1 MRSGNLDAAGGQLG
15 VAFFLLF
22 FFLVEEFGA
31 LGLQYSSVCSRNQ
44 LQKNIAMKNL
54 WINVLLL
61 LLAATFS
68 ACGGGGGGGRGMIQ
82 VVEATFY
89 FNFYEKSCP
98 HAEKI
103 VKEVVLSQF
112 KFNQGI
118 APGLLRL
125 FFHDCFVEVKY
136 LGTKLQLLQL
146 YSYFGIRAQICDQ
159 VQGEFY
165 HCCSCHHK
173 S

>member
-1 MRSGNLDAAGGQLG
+1 MQYKSAAK
-15 VAFFLLF
+15 
-22 FFLVEEFGA
+22 
-31 LGLQYSSVCSRNQ
+31 
-44 LQKNIAMKNL
+44 KNIAMKNL

-68 ACGGGGGGGRGMIQ
+68 ACGGGGGGRGMIQ

-118 APGLLRL
+118 APGILRL

-136 LGTKLQLLQL
+136 LGTKFKISQL
-146 YSYFGIRAQICDQ
+146 YYYFGIRAQIATSSRESSN
-159 VQGEFY
+159 VVVIVTISLELLNFELAL
-165 HCCSCHHK
+165 CCRDVMLPCFWTQLKTTQHPRRLQY
-173 S
+173 

>member
-1 MRSGNLDAAGGQLG
+1 MYA
-15 VAFFLLF
+15 
-22 FFLVEEFGA
+22 VEI
-31 LGLQYSSVCSRNQ
+31 SC
-44 LQKNIAMKNL
+44 KKIIAMKNL

-146 YSYFGIRAQICDQ
+146 YSYFGIRAQIATSSRESSTI
-159 VQGEFY
+159 VVVVTISLELLNFELAL
-165 HCCSCHHK
+165 CCRDVMLPCFWTQLKTTQHPRRLQD
-173 S
+173 

>member
-1 MRSGNLDAAGGQLG
+1 
-15 VAFFLLF
+15 
-22 FFLVEEFGA
+22 
-31 LGLQYSSVCSRNQ
+31 
-44 LQKNIAMKNL
+44 MKNL

-61 LLAATFS
+61 LLAATSS
-68 ACGGGGGGGRGMIQ
+68 ACGGGGGGRGMIQ

-118 APGLLRL
+118 APGILRL
-125 FFHDCFVEVKY
+125 FFHDCFVEVKH
-136 LGTKLQLLQL
+136 LGTKLQLSQL
-146 YSYFGIRAQICDQ
+146 YSYFGIRAQIATSSWESSNI
-159 VQGEFY
+159 VVIVTIM
-165 HCCSCHHK
+165 S
-173 S
+173 

>member
-1 MRSGNLDAAGGQLG
+1 M
-15 VAFFLLF
+15 
-22 FFLVEEFGA
+22 
-31 LGLQYSSVCSRNQ
+31 GLQYSSVRSIKQ

-54 WINVLLL
+54 WINVLSL

-68 ACGGGGGGGRGMIQ
+68 ACGGGGGGRGMIQ

-89 FNFYEKSCP
+89 FNFYENSCP

-118 APGLLRL
+118 APGILRL

-136 LGTKLQLLQL
+136 LGTKFTTLAVVLLLWDSCSNCKIYCQL
-146 YSYFGIRAQICDQ
+146 
-159 VQGEFY
+159 
-165 HCCSCHHK
+165 
-173 S
+173 